1 MTFFSNKKQTIQYTF
16 MRVLI
21 PSLAVALIMVAVLIV
36 LYEKYSAENKR
47 AASQNSFLSLL
58 DQVLPDDI
66 GNFDSASAEKL
77 LKAAAVKNNILF
89 LELSD
94 GSGKVIATVGQ
105 IDRKQAAP
113 SSKKIKK
120 SAGSN
125 EGKKAG
131 VVRYQFAPA
140 NFQKTALV
148 EILKAI
154 FLLVI
159 FLIVIT
165 IVMFRVYR
173 RNIDAPIRRI
183 MDALTENAKGEN
195 TVLLEEKSNDEFG
208 TLAAAFNAMQRS
220 LNDNQQFLVESALR
234 YQDLYNK
241 TPALLFSMDTNGVIT
256 DASVYFLQKLGYRKA
271 SLIGLTLSEM
281 VCENFPGSGN
291 EVPDRLLQGGRL
303 ANFQTCIRMY
313 NGEKID
319 VLINTISLR
328 PDSDDEA
335 VVTNLCVMTDISKQ
349 VHAQDTVFRQA
360 NYDVVTD
367 LPNRFFFSTRFRSLL
382 DTALRAESP
391 VSVIFI
397 DLDRF
402 KWVNDTFGHSVGDAL
417 LAEAG
422 TRIRHAADMKSLV
435 CRFGGDEFIVALH
448 KSREEV
454 LESKLAENILRTL
467 AEPFRI
473 LQHEIH
479 LSASI
484 GIASFPYDGE
494 TPDELIGAADTAMYH
509 AKNRGGDAYE
519 NYEGDMHERMEKQL
533 HLDSVLRTGIQEERF
548 SLVFQPIVNLKNQ
561 SSDLFEVLLRFSHP
575 DFPNISPAEFIPL
588 AETTGLIRP
597 IGQFVIRTAL
607 LHLHAMDNQE
617 DKRYSLTINLSPRQL
632 QDDTFVDFLRDQLQY
647 FDISPQRIIMEI
659 TENSLME
666 NNIRNEKILEQ
677 IREVGCQIA
686 IDDFGT
692 GFSSLSYLRRFAVD
706 ILKIDQ
712 SFIQRVPD
720 DEADSNLIR
729 GIINM
734 SRELGIVVIAEG
746 VEKKAQYDFL
756 IESGC
761 DLGQGYYFS
770 KPVKPEEIYN
780 NIIHF

>member
-1 MTFFSNKKQTIQYTF
+1 MIFFSNKKQTIQYTF
-16 MRVLI
+16 MRMLI
-21 PSLAVALIMVAVLIV
+21 PSLAVTLIVVALLIV
-36 LYEKYSAENKR
+36 LYEKNSAQNKL
-47 AASQNSFLSLL
+47 SMLQNSFLSLL

-77 LKAAAVKNNILF
+77 LKSSAVNYNILF
-89 LELSD
+89 IELSD
-94 GSGKVIATVGQ
+94 DSGRVIATVGQ
-105 IDRKQAAP
+105 IDSMQAAP
-113 SSKKIKK
+113 ESRIIKK
-120 SAGSN
+120 TTGSG
-125 EGKKAG
+125 EEKPAG

-140 NFQKTALV
+140 NHQKTVIV
-148 EILKAI
+148 EIIKVV

-159 FLIVIT
+159 LLIVVT
-165 IVMFRVYR
+165 IVMLRFYR
-173 RNIDAPIRRI
+173 RDIHAPIHRI
-183 MDALTENAKGEN
+183 MDALIENAKGEN
-195 TVLLEEKSNDEFG
+195 TVLIDWKSDDEFG
-208 TLAAAFNAMQRS
+208 SLAAAFNGMQRS
-220 LNDNQQFLVESALR
+220 LNKNQQFLVESALR

-241 TPALLFSMDTNGVIT
+241 TPALLFSMDANGVIT

-281 VCENFPGSGN
+281 VCDNFPGKGS
-291 EVPDRLLQGGRL
+291 EVPDRLVQGGRL
-303 ANFQTCIRMY
+303 ANFQTCIKT
-313 NGEKID
+313 NTGEKID

-328 PDSDDEA
+328 PDSDDES
-335 VVTNLCVMTDISKQ
+335 VVTSLCVMTDISKQ

-382 DTALRAESP
+382 DSALRVEDP

-422 TRIRHAADMKSLV
+422 TRIRHAVDMKSLV

-454 LESKLAENILRTL
+454 QKSKVVENILHTL
-467 AEPFRI
+467 ADPFRI

-484 GIASFPYDGE
+484 GIASFPSDGE

-509 AKNRGGDAYE
+509 AKNLGGDAYE
-519 NYEGDMHERMEKQL
+519 YYEGDMHERMEKQL

-548 SLVFQPIVNLKNQ
+548 SLVFQPIVDLKDK
-561 SSDLFEVLLRFSHP
+561 SSELFEVLLRFAHP

-597 IGQFVIRTAL
+597 IGQFVIHNAL
-607 LHLHAMDNQE
+607 LHLHALDNQG
-617 DKRYSLTINLSPRQL
+617 DKNYRLSINLSPRQL
-632 QDDTFVDFLRDQLQY
+632 QDDTFVAYLRNQLTY
-647 FDISPQRIIMEI
+647 FKISPQRIILEI

-677 IREVGCQIA
+677 IRKVGCQIA

-712 SFIQRVPD
+712 AFIQRVPD
-720 DEADSNLIR
+720 DEADGNLIR

-734 SRELGIVVIAEG
+734 SRELRIAVIAEG
-746 VEKKAQYDFL
+746 VEKKTQYDFL

-761 DLGQGYYFS
+761 DMAQGYYFS
-770 KPVKPEEIYN
+770 RPVKPEDIC
-780 NIIHF
+780 NIVINF

>member
-1 MTFFSNKKQTIQYTF
+1 MNLFSNKKRTVQYTF
-16 MRVLI
+16 MLVLI
-21 PSLAVALIMVAVLIV
+21 PSLVVTIAVAGVLMV
-36 LYEKYSAENKR
+36 LYEKHSAENR
-47 AASQNSFLSLL
+47 LLASQDSFLSLL
-58 DQVLPDDI
+58 GQALPDDI
-66 GNFDSASAEKL
+66 GNFDPDSAEKL
-77 LKAAAVKNNILF
+77 LKAAATNKNILF

-94 GSGKVIATVGQ
+94 DTGKVIATVGQ

-113 SSKKIKK
+113 LSRKIKK
-120 SAGSN
+120 TVGNSGEKITGA
-125 EGKKAG
+125 
-131 VVRYQFAPA
+131 VRYLLAPVKY
-140 NFQKTALV
+140 QKTVLV
-148 EILKAI
+148 EIIKVI
-154 FLLVI
+154 ILLVI
-159 FLIVIT
+159 SLIVIT
-165 IVMFRVYR
+165 LVMVRVYR
-173 RNIDAPIRRI
+173 QHIHAPIHRI
-183 MDALTENAKGEN
+183 MDALVENAKGEN
-195 TVLLEEKSNDEFG
+195 TVLIEWKSNDEFG
-208 TLAAAFNAMQRS
+208 SLAAAFNAMQRS
-220 LNDNQQFLVESALR
+220 LNKNQRFLVESALR

-256 DASVYFLQKLGYRKA
+256 DASVYFLQKLGYRKV

-281 VCENFPGSGN
+281 VCENFPGKGS
-291 EVPDRLLQGGRL
+291 EIPERLDHGGRL
-303 ANFQTCIRMY
+303 SNFQTCIRT
-313 NGEKID
+313 NTGEKMD
-319 VLINTISLR
+319 VLINTISLS
-328 PDSDDEA
+328 PDSDDEDI
-335 VVTNLCVMTDISKQ
+335 VTSLCVMTDISKQ

-367 LPNRFFFSTRFRSLL
+367 LPNRFFFSTRFRTLL
-382 DTALRAESP
+382 DTALRVESP
-391 VSVIFI
+391 VTVIFI

-422 TRIRHAADMKSLV
+422 SRIRHAADLKTLV

-448 KSREEV
+448 KSREDV
-454 LESKLAENILRTL
+454 QKSKVVENILRTL
-467 AEPFRI
+467 ADPFRI

-484 GIASFPYDGE
+484 GIASFPSDGE
-494 TPDELIGAADTAMYH
+494 SPDELIGAADTAMYH

-519 NYEGDMHERMEKQL
+519 YYEGDMHERMEKQL

-548 SLVFQPIVNLKNQ
+548 SLVFQPIVDLNSK

-607 LHLHAMDNQE
+607 LHLHALDNQE
-617 DKRYSLTINLSPRQL
+617 GKRYSLSINLSPRQL
-632 QDDTFVDFLRDQLQY
+632 QDDTFVIFLRNQLQY
-647 FDISPQRIIMEI
+647 FNIEPKRIILEI

-712 SFIQRVPD
+712 AFIQRVPD
-720 DEADSNLIR
+720 DEADGNLIR

-734 SRELGIVVIAEG
+734 SRELGIAVIAEG
-746 VEKKAQYDFL
+746 VEMKTQYDFL
-756 IESGC
+756 LESGC
-761 DLGQGYYFS
+761 DMAQGYYFS
-770 KPVKPEEIYN
+770 RPVKPEDIYTN
-780 NIIHF
+780 VIHF

>member
-36 LYEKYSAENKR
+36 LYEKYSAENKL

-94 GSGKVIATVGQ
+94 GSGKVIAAVGQ

-113 SSKKIKK
+113 ASKKIKK
-120 SAGSN
+120 SAGRN

-140 NFQKTALV
+140 NFQKTAIV

-159 FLIVIT
+159 FLIIIT

-173 RNIDAPIRRI
+173 RHIDAPIRRI

-220 LNDNQQFLVESALR
+220 LNNNQQFLVESALR

-303 ANFQTCIRMY
+303 ANFQTCIRTY
-313 NGEKID
+313 NGDKID

-712 SFIQRVPD
+712 SFIQSVPD

-746 VEKKAQYDFL
+746 VEKKTQYDFL

>member
-1 MTFFSNKKQTIQYTF
+1 MTFFSNRKQTIQYTF

-21 PSLAVALIMVAVLIV
+21 PSLAVTLIVVALLVV
-36 LYEKYSAENKR
+36 LYEKHSAQNKLLI
-47 AASQNSFLSLL
+47 SQKSFLSLL
-58 DQVLPDDI
+58 DQILPDDI
-66 GNFDSASAEKL
+66 GNFDSTSAEKI
-77 LKAAAVKNNILF
+77 LKAIALNKNIQF
-89 LELSD
+89 IELSD
-94 GSGKVIATVGQ
+94 GSGKTIATVGK
-105 IDRKQAAP
+105 IDSMQAAP
-113 SSKKIKK
+113 ESKIIKK
-120 SAGSN
+120 STGSGEEKTAGL
-125 EGKKAG
+125 
-131 VVRYQFAPA
+131 VRYQFAPV
-140 NFQKTALV
+140 NYQKTVVV
-148 EILKAI
+148 EMIKTV

-159 FLIVIT
+159 LLIVIT
-165 IVMFRVYR
+165 IVMLRVYR
-173 RNIDAPIRRI
+173 RDIHAPIRRI
-183 MDALTENAKGEN
+183 MDALIENAKGEN
-195 TVLLEEKSNDEFG
+195 TVLIDWKSDDEFG

-220 LNDNQQFLVESALR
+220 LNKNQRFLVESALR

-281 VCENFPGSGN
+281 VCDNFPGKGN
-291 EVPDRLLQGGRL
+291 EVPDRLVQGGRL
-303 ANFQTCIRMY
+303 ANFQTCIRT
-313 NGEKID
+313 NTGEKMD

-328 PDSDDEA
+328 PDSDDET
-335 VVTNLCVMTDISKQ
+335 VVTSLCVMTDISKQ

-382 DTALRAESP
+382 DTALRVGSS

-422 TRIRHAADMKSLV
+422 TRIKDAVDMKSLV
-435 CRFGGDEFIVALH
+435 CRFGGDEFIVAVH

-454 LESKLAENILRTL
+454 LKSKVAENILRTL
-467 AEPFRI
+467 ADPFRI

-484 GIASFPYDGE
+484 GISSFPSDGE

-509 AKNRGGDAYE
+509 AKDRGGNACEY
-519 NYEGDMHERMEKQL
+519 YEGDMHERMEKQL

-548 SLVFQPIVNLKNQ
+548 SLVFQPIVDLNSK
-561 SSDLFEVLLRFSHP
+561 SSELFEVLLRFSHP

-597 IGQFVIRTAL
+597 IGQFVIRNAL
-607 LHLHAMDNQE
+607 LHLHALDNQG

-632 QDDTFVDFLRDQLQY
+632 QDDTFVAFLEDQLQY
-647 FDISPQRIIMEI
+647 FKISPQRIILEI

-666 NNIRNEKILEQ
+666 NNIRSEKILEQ
-677 IREVGCQIA
+677 IRQVGCLIA

-712 SFIQRVPD
+712 AFIQRVPTD
-720 DEADSNLIR
+720 IADSNLIR

-734 SRELGIVVIAEG
+734 SRELGIAVIAEG
-746 VEKKAQYDFL
+746 VEKKTQYDFL

-761 DLGQGYYFS
+761 DMGQGFYFS
-770 KPVKPEEIYN
+770 KPVKPEDIYSN
-780 NIIHF
+780 KIHF

>member
-1 MTFFSNKKQTIQYTF
+1 

-21 PSLAVALIMVAVLIV
+21 PSLAVTLIVVALLVV
-36 LYEKYSAENKR
+36 LYEKHSAQNKLLI
-47 AASQNSFLSLL
+47 SQKSFLSLL
-58 DQVLPDDI
+58 DQILPDDI
-66 GNFDSASAEKL
+66 GNFDSTSAEKI
-77 LKAAAVKNNILF
+77 LKAIALNKNIQF
-89 LELSD
+89 IELSD
-94 GSGKVIATVGQ
+94 GSGKTIATVGK
-105 IDRKQAAP
+105 IDSMQAAP
-113 SSKKIKK
+113 ESKIIKK
-120 SAGSN
+120 STGSGEEKTAGL
-125 EGKKAG
+125 
-131 VVRYQFAPA
+131 VRYQFAPV
-140 NFQKTALV
+140 NYQKTVVV
-148 EILKAI
+148 EMIKTV

-159 FLIVIT
+159 LLIVIT
-165 IVMFRVYR
+165 IVMLRVYR
-173 RNIDAPIRRI
+173 RDIHAPIRRI
-183 MDALTENAKGEN
+183 MDALIENAKGEN
-195 TVLLEEKSNDEFG
+195 TVLIDWKSDDEFG

-220 LNDNQQFLVESALR
+220 LNKNQRFLVESALR

-281 VCENFPGSGN
+281 VCDNFPGKGN
-291 EVPDRLLQGGRL
+291 EVPDRLVQGGRL
-303 ANFQTCIRMY
+303 ANFQTCIRT
-313 NGEKID
+313 NTGEKMD

-328 PDSDDEA
+328 PDSDDET
-335 VVTNLCVMTDISKQ
+335 VVTSLCVMTDISKQ

-382 DTALRAESP
+382 DTALRVGSS

-422 TRIRHAADMKSLV
+422 TRIKDAVDMKSLV
-435 CRFGGDEFIVALH
+435 CRFGGDEFIVAVH

-454 LESKLAENILRTL
+454 LKSKVAENILRTL
-467 AEPFRI
+467 ADPFRI

-484 GIASFPYDGE
+484 GISSFPSDGE

-509 AKNRGGDAYE
+509 AKDRGGNACEY
-519 NYEGDMHERMEKQL
+519 YEGDMHERMEKQL

-548 SLVFQPIVNLKNQ
+548 SLVFQPIVDLNSK
-561 SSDLFEVLLRFSHP
+561 SSELFEVLLRFSHP

-597 IGQFVIRTAL
+597 IGQFVIRNAL
-607 LHLHAMDNQE
+607 LHLHALDNQG

-632 QDDTFVDFLRDQLQY
+632 QDDTFVAFLEDQLQY
-647 FDISPQRIIMEI
+647 FKISPQRIILEI

-666 NNIRNEKILEQ
+666 NNIRSEKILEQ
-677 IREVGCQIA
+677 IRQVGCLIA

-712 SFIQRVPD
+712 AFIQRVPTD
-720 DEADSNLIR
+720 IADSNLIR

-734 SRELGIVVIAEG
+734 SRELGIAVIAEG
-746 VEKKAQYDFL
+746 VEKKTQYDFL

-761 DLGQGYYFS
+761 DMGQGFYFS
-770 KPVKPEEIYN
+770 KPVKPEDIYSN
-780 NIIHF
+780 KIHF

>member
-1 MTFFSNKKQTIQYTF
+1 MTFFSNKKRTIQYRF

-21 PSLAVALIMVAVLIV
+21 PSLVATLIVVTSLIV
-36 LYEKYSAENKR
+36 LYEKPLAQNKLTET
-47 AASQNSFLSLL
+47 QNSYLSLL
-58 DQVLPDDI
+58 DQVLPDDVESL
-66 GNFDSASAEKL
+66 DSASAEKL
-77 LKAAAVKNNILF
+77 LKAIAASRNFLF
-89 LELSD
+89 IELSD
-94 GSGKVIATVGQ
+94 SSGKVIATVGE
-105 IDRKQAAP
+105 IDSKQQAP
-113 SSKKIKK
+113 VSREVKK
-120 SAGSN
+120 SIKGGGEKTTSI
-125 EGKKAG
+125 
-131 VVRYQFAPA
+131 VRYQFAPA
-140 NFQKTALV
+140 NFQKMVIL
-148 EILKAI
+148 EIGKII
-154 FLLVI
+154 FFLVI
-159 FLIVIT
+159 SLIVIT
-165 IVMFRVYR
+165 IVMLRVYKR
-173 RNIDAPIRRI
+173 HIHVPIHRI
-183 MDALTENAKGEN
+183 MDALMENAKGEN
-195 TVLLEEKSNDEFG
+195 NVLIDWKSNDEFG
-208 TLAAAFNAMQRS
+208 TLATAFNAMQRS
-220 LNDNQQFLVESALR
+220 LNKNQRFLVESALR

-241 TPALLFSMDTNGVIT
+241 TPALLFSINAEGVIT

-281 VCENFPGSGN
+281 VCENFPGHGG
-291 EVPDRLLQGGRL
+291 EIPDRLVHDGRL
-303 ANFQTCIRMY
+303 ANFQTCIRTNTGDKM
-313 NGEKID
+313 D

-328 PDSDDEA
+328 PDDEIID
-335 VVTNLCVMTDISKQ
+335 TSLCVMTDISKQ

-360 NYDVVTD
+360 NYDVVTE

-382 DTALRAESP
+382 DAAVRADSP

-422 TRIRHAADMKSLV
+422 SRIRLAVDMKSLV
-435 CRFGGDEFIVALH
+435 CRFGGDEFIVAVH

-454 LESKLAENILRTL
+454 LKSKVAENILRAL
-467 AEPFRI
+467 ADPFRI

-484 GIASFPYDGE
+484 GIASFPSDGE

-509 AKNRGGDAYE
+509 AKARGGNAYE

-548 SLVFQPIVNLKNQ
+548 SLVFQPIVDLNNK
-561 SSDLFEVLLRFSHP
+561 SSELFEVLLRFSHP

-597 IGQFVIRTAL
+597 IGEFVIRNAL
-607 LHLHAMDNQE
+607 LHLHALDNQG
-617 DKRYSLTINLSPRQL
+617 DKRYSLTVNLSPRQL
-632 QDDTFVDFLRDQLQY
+632 QDDTFVDFLQNQLQY
-647 FDISPQRIIMEI
+647 FNIDPRRIILEI

-666 NNIRNEKILEQ
+666 NNIRSEKILEQ
-677 IREVGCQIA
+677 IRQVGCLIA

-712 SFIQRVPD
+712 AFIQRVPD

-734 SRELGIVVIAEG
+734 SRELGIAVIAEG
-746 VEKKAQYDFL
+746 VEKITQYDFL
-756 IESGC
+756 LESGC
-761 DLGQGYYFS
+761 DMAQGYYFS
-770 KPVKPEEIYN
+770 KPIKPEEIYN
-780 NIIHF
+780 NKIHF

>member
-36 LYEKYSAENKR
+36 LYEKYSAENKL

-173 RNIDAPIRRI
+173 RHIDAPIRRI

-313 NGEKID
+313 NGDKID

>member
-36 LYEKYSAENKR
+36 LYEKYSAENKL

-113 SSKKIKK
+113 ASKKIKK
-120 SAGSN
+120 SAGSY

-140 NFQKTALV
+140 NFQKTAIV

-173 RNIDAPIRRI
+173 RYIDAPIRRI

-220 LNDNQQFLVESALR
+220 LNNNQQFLVESALR

-303 ANFQTCIRMY
+303 ANFQTCIRTY
-313 NGEKID
+313 NGDKID

-548 SLVFQPIVNLKNQ
+548 SLVFQPIVNLKNK

-607 LHLHAMDNQE
+607 LHLHALDNQE
-617 DKRYSLTINLSPRQL
+617 DKRHSLTINLSPRQL
-632 QDDTFVDFLRDQLQY
+632 QDDTFVDFLRDQLEY
-647 FDISPQRIIMEI
+647 FNISPQRIIMEI

-666 NNIRNEKILEQ
+666 NNIRNEIILEQ

-712 SFIQRVPD
+712 SFIQSVPD

-746 VEKKAQYDFL
+746 VEKKTRYDFL

>member
-1 MTFFSNKKQTIQYTF
+1 MTLFSNKKQTIQYTF

-21 PSLAVALIMVAVLIV
+21 PSLAVALIMVAILIV
-36 LYEKYSAENKR
+36 LYEKYSAENKL

-58 DQVLPDDI
+58 DQVLADDI
-66 GNFDSASAEKL
+66 GNFDSTSAEKF
-77 LKAAAVKNNILF
+77 LKAAAVNNNILF
-89 LELSD
+89 FELSD

-105 IDRKQAAP
+105 IDSKQDAP
-113 SSKKIKK
+113 VSRRIKK
-120 SAGSN
+120 SAESD
-125 EGKKAG
+125 KDKTAG
-131 VVRYQFAPA
+131 IVRYQFAPV
-140 NFQKTALV
+140 NLQKTVIV
-148 EILKAI
+148 EILKAV

-173 RNIDAPIRRI
+173 RHIDAPIRRI

-195 TVLLEEKSNDEFG
+195 TVLIEEKSNDEFG

-220 LNDNQQFLVESALR
+220 LNKNQQFLVESALR

-241 TPALLFSMDTNGVIT
+241 TPALFFSMDTNGVIT

-271 SLIGLTLSEM
+271 DLIGLTLSEM
-281 VCENFPGSGN
+281 VCENFPGSGS
-291 EVPDRLLQGGRL
+291 EVPDRLIQGGRL
-303 ANFQTCIRMY
+303 SNFQTCIRTHT
-313 NGEKID
+313 GEKID

-335 VVTNLCVMTDISKQ
+335 VVTSLCVMTDISKQ

-382 DTALRAESP
+382 DTAVRKETP

-422 TRIRHAADMKSLV
+422 TRIRHAAGMKSLV

-454 LESKLAENILRTL
+454 LESKVAENILRTL

-484 GIASFPYDGE
+484 GISSFPSDGE
-494 TPDELIGAADTAMYH
+494 SPDELIGAADTAMYH

-548 SLVFQPIVNLKNQ
+548 SLVFQPIVDIKNR
-561 SSDLFEVLLRFSHP
+561 SSNLFEVLLRFSHP

-607 LHLHAMDNQE
+607 LHLHALDNQE

-632 QDDTFVDFLRDQLQY
+632 QDDTFVNFLRDQLQY

-677 IREVGCQIA
+677 IREVGCQVA

-712 SFIQRVPD
+712 AFIQSVPD

-734 SRELGIVVIAEG
+734 SRELGITVIAEG
-746 VEKKAQYDFL
+746 VEKKEQFDFL
-756 IESGC
+756 VESGC
-761 DLGQGYYFS
+761 DMGQGYYFS
-770 KPVKPEEIYN
+770 RPVKPEDIYN
-780 NIIHF
+780 NKIHF

>member
-1 MTFFSNKKQTIQYTF
+1 MKFFSNKKQTIQYTF

-21 PSLAVALIMVAVLIV
+21 PSLAITLIMVAILIA
-36 LYEKYSAENKR
+36 LYEIHSAQYKL

-58 DQVLPDDI
+58 DQVLPEDI
-66 GNFDSASAEKL
+66 GNFDSARAKKL
-77 LKAAAVKNNILF
+77 LKAAAVDKNILF
-89 LELSD
+89 IELSD
-94 GSGKVIATVGQ
+94 GAGNVIATVGK
-105 IDRKQAAP
+105 IDSEQAAP
-113 SSKKIKK
+113 VSRIIRK
-120 SAGSN
+120 SVQSGEEKTAGI
-125 EGKKAG
+125 
-131 VVRYQFAPA
+131 VRYQFAPA
-140 NFQKTALV
+140 NYQKTV
-148 EILKAI
+148 IIEIIKVV

-159 FLIVIT
+159 SLIVIT
-165 IVMFRVYR
+165 IVMLRVYR
-173 RNIDAPIRRI
+173 RYIHTPIHRI
-183 MDALTENAKGEN
+183 MDALMDNAKGEN
-195 TVLLEEKSNDEFG
+195 TILIDWKSNDEFG
-208 TLAAAFNAMQRS
+208 TLATAFNAMQHS
-220 LNDNQQFLVESALR
+220 LNKNQRFLVESALR

-241 TPALLFSMDTNGVIT
+241 TPALLFSMDTGGVIT

-281 VCENFPGSGN
+281 VCENFPGKGN
-291 EVPDRLLQGGRL
+291 EVPDRLVHGGRL
-303 ANFQTCIRMY
+303 SNFQTCIRT
-313 NGEKID
+313 NTGEKMD

-328 PDSDDEA
+328 PNSDDETI
-335 VVTNLCVMTDISKQ
+335 VTSLCVMTDISKQ

-382 DTALRAESP
+382 DTALRVESP

-454 LESKLAENILRTL
+454 LRSKIAENILYTL
-467 AEPFRI
+467 SDPFRI

-484 GIASFPYDGE
+484 GIASFPSDGE

-519 NYEGDMHERMEKQL
+519 YYEGDMHERMEKQL

-548 SLVFQPIVNLKNQ
+548 SLVFQPIVNLTNK
-561 SSDLFEVLLRFSHP
+561 SSELFEVLLRFSHP
-575 DFPNISPAEFIPL
+575 DFPNISPADFIPL

-597 IGQFVIRTAL
+597 IGQFVIRNAL
-607 LHLHAMDNQE
+607 LHLHALDNQG
-617 DKRYSLTINLSPRQL
+617 DKCYSLTINLSPRQL
-632 QDDTFVDFLRDQLQY
+632 QDDTFVNFLRNQLLY
-647 FDISPQRIIMEI
+647 FKITPQRIILEI

-677 IREVGCQIA
+677 IREVGCLIA

-692 GFSSLSYLRRFAVD
+692 GFSSLSYLRRFSVD

-712 SFIQRVPD
+712 AFIQRVPG

-734 SRELGIVVIAEG
+734 SRELGIAVIAEG
-746 VEKKAQYDFL
+746 VEKKTQYDFL
-756 IESGC
+756 LESGC
-761 DLGQGYYFS
+761 DMAQGFYFS
-770 KPVKPEEIYN
+770 KPVKPEDIYSN
-780 NIIHF
+780 LIHF

>member
-1 MTFFSNKKQTIQYTF
+1 

-21 PSLAVALIMVAVLIV
+21 PSLAVTLIVVALLVV
-36 LYEKYSAENKR
+36 LYEKHSAQNKLLI
-47 AASQNSFLSLL
+47 SQNSFLSLL

-66 GNFDSASAEKL
+66 GNFDSTSAEKL
-77 LKAAAVKNNILF
+77 LKALAVNKNIQF
-89 LELSD
+89 IELSD

-105 IDRKQAAP
+105 IDSKQAAP
-113 SSKKIKK
+113 KSRIIKK
-120 SAGSN
+120 STGN
-125 EGKKAG
+125 GEEKTAG
-131 VVRYQFAPA
+131 VVHYQLAPA
-140 NFQKTALV
+140 NYQKTAVV
-148 EILKAI
+148 EIIKAV

-159 FLIVIT
+159 LLIVIA
-165 IVMFRVYR
+165 IVMLRVYR
-173 RNIDAPIRRI
+173 RNINAPIHRI
-183 MDALTENAKGEN
+183 MDALIENAKGEN
-195 TVLLEEKSNDEFG
+195 TVLIDWKSDDEFG

-220 LNDNQQFLVESALR
+220 LNKNQRFLVESALR

-241 TPALLFSMDTNGVIT
+241 TPALLFSMDTNGVII
-256 DASVYFLQKLGYRKA
+256 DASVYFLRKLGYRKA

-281 VCENFPGSGN
+281 VCDNFPGKGN
-291 EVPDRLLQGGRL
+291 EVPDRLVKGGRL
-303 ANFQTCIRMY
+303 ANFQTCIRT
-313 NGEKID
+313 NTGEKMD

-328 PDSDDEA
+328 PDSDDET
-335 VVTNLCVMTDISKQ
+335 VVTSLCVMTDISKQ
-349 VHAQDTVFRQA
+349 VHAQDIVFRQA
-360 NYDVVTD
+360 HYDIVTD

-382 DTALRAESP
+382 DTALRVESS

-422 TRIRHAADMKSLV
+422 TRIKDAVDMKSLV
-435 CRFGGDEFIVALH
+435 CRFGGDEFIVAVH

-454 LESKLAENILRTL
+454 LKSKVAENILRTL
-467 AEPFRI
+467 ADPFRI

-484 GIASFPYDGE
+484 GIASFPSDGE

-509 AKNRGGDAYE
+509 AKDRGGDACEY
-519 NYEGDMHERMEKQL
+519 YEGDMHERMEKQL

-548 SLVFQPIVNLKNQ
+548 SLVFQPIVDLNNK
-561 SSDLFEVLLRFSHP
+561 SSELFEVLLRFEHP
-575 DFPNISPAEFIPL
+575 DFPNISPTEFIPL
-588 AETTGLIRP
+588 VETTGLIRS
-597 IGQFVIRTAL
+597 IGQFVIRNAL
-607 LHLHAMDNQE
+607 LHLHALDNQG

-632 QDDTFVDFLRDQLQY
+632 QDDTFVPFLKNQLQY
-647 FDISPQRIIMEI
+647 FKISPKRIILEI

-666 NNIRNEKILEQ
+666 NNVRSEKILEQ
-677 IREVGCQIA
+677 IRVVGCQIA

-712 SFIQRVPD
+712 AFIQRVPA

-734 SRELGIVVIAEG
+734 SRELGIAVIAEG
-746 VEKKAQYDFL
+746 VEKKTQYDFL
-756 IESGC
+756 LESGC
-761 DLGQGYYFS
+761 DMAQGFYFS
-770 KPVKPEEIYN
+770 RPVKPEDIYN
-780 NIIHF
+780 NIINF

>member
-1 MTFFSNKKQTIQYTF
+1 MTFFSNRKQTIQYTF

-21 PSLAVALIMVAVLIV
+21 PSLAVTLIVVALLVV
-36 LYEKYSAENKR
+36 LYEKHSAQNKLLI
-47 AASQNSFLSLL
+47 SQKSFLSLL
-58 DQVLPDDI
+58 DQILPDDI
-66 GNFDSASAEKL
+66 GNFDSTSAEKI
-77 LKAAAVKNNILF
+77 LKAIALNKNIQF
-89 LELSD
+89 IELSD
-94 GSGKVIATVGQ
+94 GSGKTIATVGK
-105 IDRKQAAP
+105 IDSMQAAP
-113 SSKKIKK
+113 ESKIIKK
-120 SAGSN
+120 STGSGEEKTAGL
-125 EGKKAG
+125 
-131 VVRYQFAPA
+131 VRYQFAPV
-140 NFQKTALV
+140 NYQKTVVV
-148 EILKAI
+148 EMIKTV

-159 FLIVIT
+159 LLIVIT
-165 IVMFRVYR
+165 IVMLRVYR
-173 RNIDAPIRRI
+173 RDIHAPIRRI
-183 MDALTENAKGEN
+183 MDALIENAKGEN
-195 TVLLEEKSNDEFG
+195 TVLIDWKSDDEFG

-220 LNDNQQFLVESALR
+220 LNKNQRFLVESALR

-281 VCENFPGSGN
+281 VCDNFPGKGN
-291 EVPDRLLQGGRL
+291 EVPDRLVQGGRL
-303 ANFQTCIRMY
+303 ANFQTCIRT
-313 NGEKID
+313 NTGEKMD

-328 PDSDDEA
+328 SDSDDET
-335 VVTNLCVMTDISKQ
+335 VVTSLCVMTDISKQ

-360 NYDVVTD
+360 NYDVVTG

-382 DTALRAESP
+382 DTALRVGSS

-422 TRIRHAADMKSLV
+422 TRIKDAVDMKSLV
-435 CRFGGDEFIVALH
+435 CRFGGDEFIVAVH

-454 LESKLAENILRTL
+454 LKSKVAENILRTL
-467 AEPFRI
+467 ADPFRI
-473 LQHEIH
+473 LQHEIR

-484 GIASFPYDGE
+484 GISSFPSDGE

-509 AKNRGGDAYE
+509 AKGRGGNVCEY
-519 NYEGDMHERMEKQL
+519 YEGDMHERMEKQL

-548 SLVFQPIVNLKNQ
+548 SLVFQPIVDLNSK
-561 SSDLFEVLLRFSHP
+561 SSELFEVLLRFSHP

-597 IGQFVIRTAL
+597 IGQFVIRNAL
-607 LHLHAMDNQE
+607 LHLHALDNQG

-632 QDDTFVDFLRDQLQY
+632 QDDTFVAFLEDQLQY
-647 FDISPQRIIMEI
+647 FKISPQRIILEI

-666 NNIRNEKILEQ
+666 NNIRSEKILEQ
-677 IREVGCQIA
+677 IRQVGCLIA

-712 SFIQRVPD
+712 AFIQRVPTD
-720 DEADSNLIR
+720 IADSNLIR

-734 SRELGIVVIAEG
+734 SRELGIAVIAEG
-746 VEKKAQYDFL
+746 VEKKTQYDFL

-761 DLGQGYYFS
+761 DMGQGFYFS
-770 KPVKPEEIYN
+770 KPVKPEDIYSN
-780 NIIHF
+780 KIHF

>member
-1 MTFFSNKKQTIQYTF
+1 

-21 PSLAVALIMVAVLIV
+21 PSLAITLLVVTILIV
-36 LYEKYSAENKR
+36 LYEKPSAQSKLL
-47 AASQNSFLSLL
+47 ASQDAHLSLL
-58 DQVLPDDI
+58 EQVLPDDI
-66 GNFDSASAEKL
+66 KNFNSASARKL
-77 LKAAAVKNNILF
+77 LTAAASNKDFQFI
-89 LELSD
+89 ELSD
-94 GSGKVIATVGQ
+94 DTGNVIASAGE
-105 IDRKQAAP
+105 IDNTQSAP
-113 SSKKIKK
+113 LSKLVKRSANGGEKKIV
-120 SAGSN
+120 
-125 EGKKAG
+125 GKL
-131 VVRYQFAPA
+131 RYQYAPA
-140 NFQKTALV
+140 NYRKIVIV
-148 EILKAI
+148 EIGKVI

-159 FLIVIT
+159 SLIVIT
-165 IVMFRVYR
+165 IVMLRVYR
-173 RNIDAPIRRI
+173 RHIHAPIHRI
-183 MDALTENAKGEN
+183 MDALMDNAKGEN
-195 TVLLEEKSNDEFG
+195 TVLIDWKSNDEFG
-208 TLAAAFNAMQRS
+208 TLASAFNAMQRS
-220 LNDNQQFLVESALR
+220 LNKNQRFLVESALR

-241 TPALLFSMDTNGVIT
+241 TPALLFSMNTNGVII
-256 DASVYFLQKLGYRKA
+256 DASVYFLQKLGYRKV

-281 VCENFPGSGN
+281 VCENFPGNGG
-291 EVPDRLLQGGRL
+291 EIPDRLVNGGRL
-303 ANFQTCIRMY
+303 SNFQTCIRT
-313 NGEKID
+313 NAGEKMD
-319 VLINTISLR
+319 VLINTISLN
-328 PDSDDEA
+328 PDSEEDA

-360 NYDVVTD
+360 NYDVVTE

-382 DTALRAESP
+382 DTARRVGSP

-422 TRIRHAADMKSLV
+422 TRIRHAADMQSLV
-435 CRFGGDEFIVALH
+435 CRFGGDEFIVAVH
-448 KSREEV
+448 KSREDV
-454 LESKLAENILRTL
+454 LKSKVAENILRTL
-467 AEPFRI
+467 ADPFRI

-484 GIASFPYDGE
+484 GISSFPSDGE
-494 TPDELIGAADTAMYH
+494 SPDELIGAADTAMYH

-548 SLVFQPIVNLKNQ
+548 SLVFQPIVDLNKK
-561 SSDLFEVLLRFSHP
+561 SSSLFEVLLRFTHP
-575 DFPNISPAEFIPL
+575 DFPNISPADFIPL

-597 IGQFVIRTAL
+597 IGQFVIHTAL
-607 LHLHAMDNQE
+607 LHLHALDNQG

-632 QDDTFVDFLRDQLQY
+632 QDDTFVLFLQNKLDF
-647 FDISPQRIIMEI
+647 FKISPKRIILEI

-666 NNIRNEKILEQ
+666 NNIRNEKILEK

-712 SFIQRVPD
+712 AFIQRVPG

-729 GIINM
+729 GIINL
-734 SRELGIVVIAEG
+734 SRELGIAVIAEG
-746 VEKKAQYDFL
+746 VEKKTQYDFL
-756 IESGC
+756 LESGC
-761 DLGQGYYFS
+761 DMAQGYYFS
-770 KPVKPEEIYN
+770 KPVKPEDIYSN
-780 NIIHF
+780 KIHF